1 MMMKMMSMVLKP
13 CSIMGHHNKDCIG
26 QIRISNKFVV
36 GEVVG
41 TARLE
46 IEGEGMKKRT
56 ISMATTRMMLRKI
69 EKRITMTRVREV
81 VKTNNSFMTM
91 SKKMLTVATM
101 SKDLLRIRIA
111 TIC

>member
-1 MMMKMMSMVLKP
+1 MKMMMSMVPKP

-36 GEVVG
+36 GEVEG

-46 IEGEGMKKRT
+46 IVGEGMKKRT

-81 VKTNNSFMTM
+81 VKTNSFMTM
-91 SKKMLTVATM
+91 SKKMLTVAMM
-101 SKDLLRIRIA
+101 SKVLLRIRIA